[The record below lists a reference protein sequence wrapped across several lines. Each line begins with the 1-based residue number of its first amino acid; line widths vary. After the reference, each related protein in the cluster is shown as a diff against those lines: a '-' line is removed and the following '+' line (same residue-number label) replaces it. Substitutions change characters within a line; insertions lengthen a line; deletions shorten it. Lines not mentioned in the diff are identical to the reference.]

1 MPEPAPNFPPIELV
15 NLDGSGRQRIVNG
28 GWPALS
34 PDGTRLLYTDER
46 GFHLFDLLTGQ
57 DSVLGVDGYAPM
69 WSPDGSQIL
78 YTSFPGLYV
87 MQADG
92 SGSHAI
98 DVAGAEIAPPIGWL
112 PDNRTIIYSLMTGE
126 GFAFVMR
133 DLDSGETRQLFSVQ
147 NKWGFGT
154 VSPDGQWI
162 AFLDRMFGA
171 GYGVFI
177 SRLDGSERRTVAAGD
192 IPMLYRLAWSPDG
205 RWLLVNTQDYRPSD
219 TTAAYR
225 PILIELSTCR
235 VIALPDVHGDVEGWG
250 RQEP

>member
-1 MPEPAPNFPPIELV
+1 MNGVFI
-15 NLDGSGRQRIVNG
+15 LDTS
-28 GWPALS
+28 
-34 PDGTRLLYTDER
+34 
-46 GFHLFDLLTGQ
+46 TGQ
-57 DSVLGVDGYAPM
+57 DSLLGVDGYAPI

-78 YTSFPGLYV
+78 YTSFPGLSV

-92 SGSHAI
+92 SGSFEI

-112 PDNRTIIYSLMTGE
+112 PDNRTIIHSVMTGE
-126 GFAFVMR
+126 GFSFITR
-133 DLDSGETRQLFSVQ
+133 NLDSGETTQLFSVQ
-147 NKWGFGT
+147 NKWGFGS

-162 AFLDRMFGA
+162 AFLDRVFGA

-205 RWLLVNTQDYRPSD
+205 RWLLVNTQDARPSE
-219 TTAAYR
+219 AVPAYR

-235 VIALPDVHGDVEGWG
+235 AIALPDVHGYVEGWV
-250 RQEP
+250 R